1 MTAIAPLPAHKPAV
15 VGANSSSAYSV
26 AVLISGNG
34 GNLQALID
42 AQAAGRLGCA
52 RIAHVISNQFAAY
65 GIQRAQTACIAVHLH
80 SLKAFCG
87 GLKSTP
93 AQRLA
98 FDAELA
104 AALNAMKPDLIVLA
118 GWMHIFSPAFLD
130 RIQAKVINLH
140 PALPGAFAGAHAIDD
155 AFAAFQAGQIAET
168 GCMVHEVIAEV
179 DAGRVLGSQRLAL
192 HPQDTAESIKQRMSV
207 LEHALI
213 VQVVRDLSL
222 NLTSKNN
229 VKKP

>member
-1 MTAIAPLPAHKPAV
+1 MTQIAPHTALKPAV
-15 VGANSSSAYSV
+15 VGASLIGNDFSV

-42 AQAAGRLGCA
+42 AQAAGQLGRAC
-52 RIAHVISNQFAAY
+52 IHHVISNQFAAF
-65 GIQRAQTACIAVHLH
+65 GLQRAQAAGIPVHLH
-80 SLKAFCG
+80 SLKALCH

-93 AQRLA
+93 TQRVA
-98 FDAELA
+98 FDLELA
-104 AALNAMKPDLIVLA
+104 HALNALKPNLIVLA

-130 RIQAKVINLH
+130 TITAKVINLH

-155 AFAAFQAGQIAET
+155 AFAAFQSGTIYET

-179 DAGRVLGSQRLAL
+179 DAGRVLGTQRLAL
-192 HPQDTAESIKQRMSV
+192 RPDDTISSIKQRMSD

-213 VQVVRDLSL
+213 VQVVTDLSL
-222 NLTSKNN
+222 NNANKT
-229 VKKP
+229 